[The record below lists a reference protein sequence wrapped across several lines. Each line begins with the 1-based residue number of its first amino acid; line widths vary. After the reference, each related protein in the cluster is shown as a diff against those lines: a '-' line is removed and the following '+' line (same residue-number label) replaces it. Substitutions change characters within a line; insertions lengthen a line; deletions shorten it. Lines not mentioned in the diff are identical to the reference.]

1 MLKDLSIQKKLYI
14 AFGIIVAI
22 ILVLLLNVNHSFE
35 RLAEANKWDKHSM
48 QVLIE
53 SNHLET
59 RLLDL
64 QAQYRGYLLTGDD
77 RFIDRLDSNERDLR
91 ESTANLRS
99 LVKDNQAQ
107 VERLTRFDTS
117 VQGWTKDIIRPLVQ
131 QRRELGKTAAAADQ
145 VGRALVT
152 KDALSYVSD
161 MRGALRAFEQEEE
174 RLLDLRKTASEQLR
188 QNTQNIIAGGGLAC
202 ILIAIAVSVLL
213 SRAFLRPLGSLTNAV
228 TQFGAGN
235 QAARAEVFA
244 NDELGQVAVQF
255 NRMTQTIQESIER
268 EKQLT
273 GELRSKVDSLLRV
286 VGKAA
291 RGDLTGKV
299 EFAGDDAIG
308 QLGQGFSTM
317 LGNLRTLITRVQ
329 KAGIQVTTSTTEI
342 AASAKQQ
349 EATGVEQA
357 QTSIEVLSTTKE
369 ISANTAQLVKTME
382 EVTRVAE
389 YTTSAAGEAQNG
401 LSRMDGT
408 MQHMVSAT
416 ESINAKLAALSDKAS
431 NINAVLTTITK
442 VADQTNILSLNA
454 AIEAEKAGEAGRGFS
469 VVATEIRRLADQ
481 TSVATWDIEQ
491 MLKEMQSAVSV
502 SVMGMDKFSE
512 EIRRSVGEVRDV
524 GTQLSNVI
532 DQVQKLTPRFD
543 LVLEGMQSQAVGAGQ
558 ITETMTQL
566 NEATQ
571 QAVDAL
577 KATSEAVQQLQY
589 AAQDLQSS
597 VSTFAVNI

>member
-35 RLAEANKWDKHSM
+35 RLAEANRWDKHSM

-59 RLLDL
+59 RVLDL

-77 RFIDRLDSNERDLR
+77 RFIDRLDVNERDIK
-91 ESTANLRS
+91 ENSAKLRS
-99 LVKDNQAQ
+99 LVRDNQAQ
-107 VERLTRFDTS
+107 VERLARFETS
-117 VQGWTKDIIRPLVQ
+117 VQGWTRDIIRPLVQ
-131 QRRELGKTAAAADQ
+131 QRRELGKTTAAADQ
-145 VGRALVT
+145 VGRTLIA

-161 MRGALRAFEQEEE
+161 MRGGLQAFEQEEE

-202 ILIAIAVSVLL
+202 VLLALAVSLLL

-244 NDELGQVAVQF
+244 NDELGQVALQF
-255 NRMTQTIQESIER
+255 NRMTQTIQESIAR
-268 EKQLT
+268 EQQLT
-273 GELRSKVDSLLRV
+273 AELRSKVDSLLRV

-512 EIRRSVGEVRDV
+512 EIRRSVGEVSDV